1 MKKTSKIIC
10 LICAV
15 VLLAVLFVPFSVNYY
30 EDGGTV
36 KITALTYSVV
46 KWEKL
51 MGGPIGEDGVMLYME
66 TYENTCVY
74 LFPNN
79 FKALDELWVI
89 RH

>member
-1 MKKTSKIIC
+1 MKKTSKILC

-15 VLLAVLFVPFSVNYY
+15 VLLAVLFVPFSVAHYD
-30 EDGGTV
+30 DGGTV

-46 KWEKL
+46 KWNKL
-51 MGGPIGEDGVMLYME
+51 EHYLNEDGTSYGGRH
-66 TYENTCVY
+66 ENTCVY

-79 FKALDELWVI
+79 FKDLDELWDI

>member
-15 VLLAVLFVPFSVNYY
+15 VLLAILFVPFSVNYY
-30 EDGGTV
+30 
-36 KITALTYSVV
+36 
-46 KWEKL
+46 
-51 MGGPIGEDGVMLYME
+51 EDGVMLYME

-79 FKALDELWVI
+79 FKDVDELWDV